1 MLLDDKHIS
10 AFQELY
16 KKNFGEDIS
25 KEEAYTQGIKLI
37 ELVRVVYQ
45 PMTKEEYDLVQQETL

>member
-1 MLLDDKHIS
+1 MLLEDKHIS

-16 KKNFGEDIS
+16 TKSFNEDIS
-25 KEEAYTQGIKLI
+25 KEEAYTQAVKLI

-45 PMTKEEYDLVQQETL
+45 PMTKEEYDLVQNKK

>member
-1 MLLDDKHIS
+1 MLLDDKHVS
-10 AFQELY
+10 SFQKLY
-16 KKNFGEDIS
+16 KESFGEDIS

-45 PMTKEEYDLVQQETL
+45 PMTKEEYDLVQKELL